1 MLLALDV
8 GNTNIVIGVF
18 ESETLR
24 ASWRLSTDRR
34 RSADELAVFLKQ
46 FFLSANLSF
55 TDIERIII
63 SSVVPPL
70 STALKEMSERYFS
83 LYPLIVGPGVKT
95 GLNLKL
101 DAPREVGADRIVNA
115 VAALRLYG
123 PPLIIIDFGTATT
136 FCQVDEAGDYRGGVI
151 APGVNISMEALYQ
164 NAAKLP
170 KVEIIPPPNVVGRN
184 TVEAMQSGLFYGYLS
199 LVEGMIER
207 MKRLYKRPP
216 KVVATGGLGRLFAE
230 ATPFIDVYEP
240 DLTLYGLMWIAHL
253 ND

>member
-8 GNTNIVIGVF
+8 GNTNIVVGVF
-18 ESETLR
+18 ENEALR

-34 RSADELAVFLKQ
+34 RTADELAVFLKH
-46 FFLSANLSF
+46 FFSATGFVFS
-55 TDIERIII
+55 DVDRVII

-83 LYPLIVGPGVKT
+83 VKPLIVGPGVKT

-123 PPLIIIDFGTATT
+123 PPLIVIDFGTATT

-151 APGVNISMEALYQ
+151 APGVAISMEALYQ

-170 KVEIIPPPNVVGRN
+170 KVEIAPPPSVVGRN
-184 TVEAMQSGLFYGYLS
+184 TVEAMQSGLFYGYIGLI
-199 LVEGMIER
+199 EGMIER
-207 MKRLYKRPP
+207 MKRLYKKPP

-230 ATPFIDVYEP
+230 ATPLIDVYEP
-240 DLTLYGLMWIAHL
+240 DLTLYGLNWIAQL
-253 ND
+253 NA

>member
-8 GNTNIVIGVF
+8 GNTHIVIGVF
-18 ESETLR
+18 ENETLR

-46 FFLSANLSF
+46 FFLSASVSF
-55 TDIERIII
+55 TDIKRIII

-70 STALKEMSERYFS
+70 STAFKEMSERYFS
-83 LYPLIVGPGVKT
+83 LQPLIVGPGVKT

-170 KVEIIPPPNVVGRN
+170 KVEIVPPPSVVGRN

-199 LVEGMIER
+199 LVEGMIVR

-216 KVVATGGLGRLFAE
+216 KVVATGGLGRLFSE
-230 ATPFIDVYEP
+230 ATPMIDVYEP

>member
-18 ESETLR
+18 DNEVLR

-83 LYPLIVGPGVKT
+83 LHPLIVGPGVKT

-170 KVEIIPPPNVVGRN
+170 KVEIVPPPNVVGRN